1 MRRLRAAVGAALAV
15 AALAAAGPAA
25 AITGGQ
31 ADGLAHPAVGTLVV
45 DVGGGQLG
53 ATCTGTMISDTT
65 FLTAAHCVSAPGQAV
80 WVSFDPVYSA
90 ASVRLAGAAYP
101 NPAYAGGRGADLA
114 VVRLAAPVTGVV
126 PMALPRLGTLSNV
139 GAKGLQGQSFTVV
152 GYGVSSP
159 SLGSGGISFASTAS
173 RQTAT
178 SSYKALDSKSL
189 TLSQVAALGLGG
201 TCYGDSGGPILLGT
215 SSTIVAVTTSGD
227 RLCKATGVG
236 QRLDTTD
243 ARAFLAGFVPLP

>member
-1 MRRLRAAVGAALAV
+1 MRRARAAVGAALAV

-31 ADGLAHPAVGTLVV
+31 ADGLAHPAVGALVV
-45 DVGGGQLG
+45 DVGGGKLG

-65 FLTAAHCVSAPGQAV
+65 FLTAAHCVTAPAQSV
-80 WVSFDPVYSA
+80 WVTFDSA
-90 ASVRLAGAAYP
+90 YTVASSRVAGTAYA
-101 NPAYAGGRGADLA
+101 NPAYAGGKGADLA
-114 VVRLAAPVTGVV
+114 VVRLAAPVVGVV
-126 PMALPRLGTLSNV
+126 PMTLPRLGTLSNF

-152 GYGVSSP
+152 GYGASAP

-178 SSYKALDSKSL
+178 SAYKALDSKSL
-189 TLSQVAALGLGG
+189 TLSQVSALGLGG

-236 QRLDTTD
+236 QRLDTPD
-243 ARAFLAGFVPLP
+243 ARAFLAGFVPLA